1 MNLVSISTGK
11 FFMIKDNKI
20 ARARRASAIRSLW
33 KVYRG
38 LLHQIAREIILLLV
52 NNVYEKKNHKKS
64 RQTILWQRA
73 LAICNSH
80 SCYKLVGTR
89 VMDLYSCYPRM
100 HSFLANQK
108 RVVFFM
114 YIIKEQIS
122 ISCIVILS
130 WLYLLPFQ
138 AKEKETR
145 APPNISISGGQ
156 HTFHLH
162 MNGLADSNLP
172 SKPHPLRVSATYRFW
187 SAVSNKNGGVMKR
200 SPSENIVICDG
211 TFEEPDHS
219 K

>member
-1 MNLVSISTGK
+1 MNLVSISKGK
-11 FFMIKDNKI
+11 FFKDNKI

-89 VMDLYSCYPRM
+89 VMDLYSCYLRM
-100 HSFLANQK
+100 HSFSANQK

-138 AKEKETR
+138 A
-145 APPNISISGGQ
+145 ISISGGQ
-156 HTFHLH
+156 HTFYLYIIE
-162 MNGLADSNLP
+162 LAKPYNRNLLT
-172 SKPHPLRVSATYRFW
+172 KPHPLKVSSTYRFW

-200 SPSENIVICDG
+200 SPSENIVICGG
-211 TFEEPDHS
+211 TFEEPDDS

>member
-11 FFMIKDNKI
+11 FFKDNKI
-20 ARARRASAIRSLW
+20 ARARKASAIRSLW

-89 VMDLYSCYPRM
+89 VMDLYSCYLRM
-100 HSFLANQK
+100 HSFSANQK

-145 APPNISISGGQ
+145 APPNISIS
-156 HTFHLH
+156 
-162 MNGLADSNLP
+162 NSP
-172 SKPHPLRVSATYRFW
+172 SKPHPLWVSATYRFW

>member
-20 ARARRASAIRSLW
+20 ARVRRASAIRSLW
-33 KVYRG
+33 KVYKG

-64 RQTILWQRA
+64 RQRILWQRA

-89 VMDLYSCYPRM
+89 VMDLYSCYHRM
-100 HSFLANQK
+100 HSFSANQK

-138 AKEKETR
+138 A
-145 APPNISISGGQ
+145 ISISRGQ
-156 HTFHLH
+156 HTFYLYIIELATRD
-162 MNGLADSNLP
+162 NGKSTFKFHQLTVDS
-172 SKPHPLRVSATYRFW
+172 TYRFW
-187 SAVSNKNGGVMKR
+187 SAVSKKNGGVMKR

-211 TFEEPDHS
+211 TFEESDAS

>member
-11 FFMIKDNKI
+11 FFKDNKI
-20 ARARRASAIRSLW
+20 ARARKASAIRSLW

-89 VMDLYSCYPRM
+89 VMDLYSCYLRM
-100 HSFLANQK
+100 HSFSANQK

-114 YIIKEQIS
+114 NIIKEQIS

-145 APPNISISGGQ
+145 APPNISIS
-156 HTFHLH
+156 
-162 MNGLADSNLP
+162 NSP
-172 SKPHPLRVSATYRFW
+172 SKPHPLWVSATYRFW

-200 SPSENIVICDG
+200 SPSKNIVICDG

>member
-11 FFMIKDNKI
+11 FFKDNKI

-89 VMDLYSCYPRM
+89 VMDLYSCYLRM
-100 HSFLANQK
+100 YSFSANQK

-138 AKEKETR
+138 AKEKENRT
-145 APPNISISGGQ
+145 PLNMSISGGQ
-156 HTFHLH
+156 HAFYLSD
-162 MNGLADSNLP
+162 NGLVGNSTFKYHQLTVG
-172 SKPHPLRVSATYRFW
+172 STYRFW
-187 SAVSNKNGGVMKR
+187 SAVGNKNGGVMKR

-211 TFEEPDHS
+211 TFEEPDDS

>member
-11 FFMIKDNKI
+11 FFKDNKI

-80 SCYKLVGTR
+80 SCYKLFGTR
-89 VMDLYSCYPRM
+89 VMDLYSCYLRM
-100 HSFLANQK
+100 HSFSANQK

-145 APPNISISGGQ
+145 APPNISIS
-156 HTFHLH
+156 
-162 MNGLADSNLP
+162 NSP
-172 SKPHPLRVSATYRFW
+172 SKPHPLWVSATYRFW

>member
-11 FFMIKDNKI
+11 FFKDNKI
-20 ARARRASAIRSLW
+20 ARVRRASAIRSLW

-89 VMDLYSCYPRM
+89 VMDLYSCYLRM
-100 HSFLANQK
+100 HSFSANQK

-138 AKEKETR
+138 A
-145 APPNISISGGQ
+145 ISISGGQ
-156 HTFHLH
+156 DTFYLYIIE
-162 MNGLADSNLP
+162 LAKPDNRNLP
-172 SKPHPLRVSATYRFW
+172 SKPHPLKVSSTYRFW

-200 SPSENIVICDG
+200 SPSENIVICGG
-211 TFEEPDHS
+211 TFEEPDDS

>member
-80 SCYKLVGTR
+80 SCHKLVGTR
-89 VMDLYSCYPRM
+89 VMDLYSCYLRM
-100 HSFLANQK
+100 HSFSANQK
-108 RVVFFM
+108 RVIFFFLD
-114 YIIKEQIS
+114 IIKEQMS
-122 ISCIVILS
+122 IPRIAILS
-130 WLYLLPFQ
+130 WLNLLLFRLKRKRDEHHVVVQ
-138 AKEKETR
+138 RILWVSCVALSR
-145 APPNISISGGQ
+145 
-156 HTFHLH
+156 
-162 MNGLADSNLP
+162 
-172 SKPHPLRVSATYRFW
+172 LRW
-187 SAVSNKNGGVMKR
+187 VM
-200 SPSENIVICDG
+200 VL
-211 TFEEPDHS
+211 
-219 K
+219 

>member
-11 FFMIKDNKI
+11 FFKDNKI
-20 ARARRASAIRSLW
+20 ARARKASAIRSLW

-145 APPNISISGGQ
+145 APPNISIS
-156 HTFHLH
+156 
-162 MNGLADSNLP
+162 NSP
-172 SKPHPLRVSATYRFW
+172 SKPHPLWVSATYRFW

-200 SPSENIVICDG
+200 SPSENIVICGG
-211 TFEEPDHS
+211 TFEDPDDS

>member
-11 FFMIKDNKI
+11 FFKDNKI
-20 ARARRASAIRSLW
+20 ARARKASAIRSLW

-89 VMDLYSCYPRM
+89 VMDLYSCYLRM
-100 HSFLANQK
+100 HSFSANQK

-145 APPNISISGGQ
+145 APPNISIS
-156 HTFHLH
+156 
-162 MNGLADSNLP
+162 NSP
-172 SKPHPLRVSATYRFW
+172 SKPHPLWVSATYRFW

-200 SPSENIVICDG
+200 SPSENKVICDG

>member
-11 FFMIKDNKI
+11 FFKDNKI

-89 VMDLYSCYPRM
+89 VMDLYSCYLRM
-100 HSFLANQK
+100 HSFSANQK

-145 APPNISISGGQ
+145 APPNISIS
-156 HTFHLH
+156 
-162 MNGLADSNLP
+162 NSP
-172 SKPHPLRVSATYRFW
+172 SKPHPLWVSATYRFW

-211 TFEEPDHS
+211 TFEEPDDS

>member
-11 FFMIKDNKI
+11 FFKDNKI

-89 VMDLYSCYPRM
+89 VMDLYSRYLRM
-100 HSFLANQK
+100 HSFL
-108 RVVFFM
+108 FFFWTLNEHSTHR
-114 YIIKEQIS
+114 YTKLIKS
-122 ISCIVILS
+122 AT
-130 WLYLLPFQ
+130 FQ
-138 AKEKETR
+138 AEEKEGRTPR
-145 APPNISISGGQ
+145 CSSDNTSS
-156 HTFHLH
+156 
-162 MNGLADSNLP
+162 M
-172 SKPHPLRVSATYRFW
+172 LRTSESATL
-187 SAVSNKNGGVMKR
+187 SNGFVR
-200 SPSENIVICDG
+200 DL
-211 TFEEPDHS
+211 TEERIEV
-219 K
+219 